1 MSGTTLPLLLRDPAV
16 VYQQWPQFSEFCA
29 SALVYQSL
37 YRVRYDEVRIPP
49 DIQANLTD
57 YRATLSIVVLLTED
71 DPDSVAVV
79 PAVARLLALS
89 PQLDL
94 RILRDDE
101 DPELLQHMLQV
112 LLPPAELERLEESDL
127 PQFFLFDEDWVLR
140 GQWGPR
146 PMSCER
152 RLLEWLRRHPQYE
165 ALENDDSPGGQ
176 SRWLEL
182 MHTLTFEMRAW
193 YNTEFNQDCVREW
206 WALLSALQNEDESD
220 ESEK

>member
-1 MSGTTLPLLLRDPAV
+1 
-16 VYQQWPQFSEFCA
+16 
-29 SALVYQSL
+29 
-37 YRVRYDEVRIPP
+37 
-49 DIQANLTD
+49 
-57 YRATLSIVVLLTED
+57 
-71 DPDSVAVV
+71 
-79 PAVARLLALS
+79 
-89 PQLDL
+89 
-94 RILRDDE
+94 
-101 DPELLQHMLQV
+101 MLQV
-112 LLPPAELERLEESDL
+112 LLSPAELERLEESDL
-127 PQFFLFDEDWVLR
+127 PQFFLFDDDWVLR

-176 SRWLEL
+176 ARWLEL

-193 YNTEFNQDCVREW
+193 YNTEFNQACVREW